1 MSGALRGQSAIV
13 TGGAS
18 GLGRAIVERF
28 IAEGAR
34 VTVLDRNA
42 AGLAA
47 LQEQYGENVETVT
60 GDVRVLDDN
69 RRAVDAAQ
77 RRFGVLDSF
86 IGNAGIWDFNV
97 ALVDLPDDRLDEA
110 FDEVFGV
117 NVKGYLLGAKAAAP
131 ALVRS
136 AGSIVFTL
144 SNAAFYPAGGGP
156 LYTASKH
163 AGHGL
168 VRQLAYELAPRVRV
182 NAVAPGII
190 PTDLRGPRA
199 LDQDQRS
206 VSTLFPAVGSPIGSP
221 LGFVPKIA
229 DYVSPFVL
237 LASRSDSPTITGAV
251 INADGGLGVRGM
263 RSPNGGA
270 NLLERFENQEPATVG
285 ATTVRT
291 GHE

>member
-1 MSGALRGQSAIV
+1 MDSHMNGSLRGQSAMV

-28 IAEGAR
+28 VAEGAR
-34 VTVLDRNA
+34 VTILDRNT

-47 LQEQYGENVETVT
+47 LKEQYGEDVETVV

-69 RRAVDAAQ
+69 RRAIDAALQ
-77 RRFGVLDSF
+77 RFGSLDSLV
-86 IGNAGIWDFNV
+86 GNAGIWDFNV
-97 ALVDLPDDRLDEA
+97 SLVDLPDDRLDEA
-110 FDEVFGV
+110 FDEVFGI

-136 AGSIVFTL
+136 GGSIIFTL

-190 PTDLRGPRA
+190 LTDLRGPHA
-199 LDQDQRS
+199 LGQDQRS
-206 VSTLFPAVGSPIGSP
+206 VSTIFPAVGSPTGSP
-221 LGFVPKIA
+221 LGVVPTVE

-237 LASRSDSPTITGAV
+237 LASRSQSPTITGTV
-251 INADGGLGVRGM
+251 INADGGLGVRGL
-263 RSPNGGA
+263 RTPNGGA
-270 NLLERFENQEPATVG
+270 DLLQRFQNQEAAIAG
-285 ATTVRT
+285 SN
-291 GHE
+291 